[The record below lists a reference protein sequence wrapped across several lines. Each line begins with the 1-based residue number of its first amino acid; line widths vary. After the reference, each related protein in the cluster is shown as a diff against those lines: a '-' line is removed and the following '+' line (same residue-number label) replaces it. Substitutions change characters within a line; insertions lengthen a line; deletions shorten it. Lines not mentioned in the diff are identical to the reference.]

1 MCLPHLLWLHLP
13 LDLNNPGFLDRSIL
27 LTKDIV
33 DPARA
38 AGSISQFLI
47 SSLHLPFLILRTYV

>member
-27 LTKDIV
+27 LTKDI

-47 SSLHLPFLILRTYV
+47 SSLHLSFFILQTYL